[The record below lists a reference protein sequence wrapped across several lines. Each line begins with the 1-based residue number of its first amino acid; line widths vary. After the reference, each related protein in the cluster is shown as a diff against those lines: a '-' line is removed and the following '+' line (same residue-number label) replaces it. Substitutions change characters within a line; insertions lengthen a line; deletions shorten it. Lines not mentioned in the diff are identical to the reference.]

1 MINVHLYKADSKCKY
16 SLMTFRECV
25 QLPLYKDG
33 ISDRIDTQI
42 MYKTNEFLL
51 NLRLWKMGENRTLEQ
66 SRKIWETYFQ
76 IDAQK
81 DPIKAPCVT
90 SMIFY

>member
-1 MINVHLYKADSKCKY
+1 MCI
-16 SLMTFRECV
+16 LMTFRECV
-25 QLPLYKDG
+25 QLPLYEDG

-76 IDAQK
+76 IDA
-81 DPIKAPCVT
+81 
-90 SMIFY
+90 